1 MTRINKVRKAIKYIT
16 GKEVTG
22 DFKTIGQLLDGFN
35 KDCEE
40 NGLKIPVD
48 QMPDGYPKT
57 ENKLII
63 DATGAEWSS
72 SMGYTADV
80 SPVDSF
86 VPFIKGNKYI
96 VEMDGESK
104 EVVCGEKGRL
114 IVFMSDNSIDRS
126 SGTNDYSIYA
136 MNYQPSGLKVTAVD
150 ALITPLDEKFIP
162 PLSSVTLKSSTEGSS
177 KKFKVTVNDSG
188 TLSATEITG

>member
-1 MTRINKVRKAIKYIT
+1 M
-16 GKEVTG
+16 TG

-40 NGLKIPVD
+40 NGLQIPVD

-63 DATGAEWSS
+63 DATDAVWEDNR
-72 SMGYTADV
+72 GYTAYV
-80 SPVDSF
+80 NPVDSF
-86 VPFIKGNKYI
+86 VPIIKGNKYI
-96 VEMDGESK
+96 IELDGESA
-104 EVVCGEKGRL
+104 EFVCE
-114 IVFMSDNSIDRS
+114 SDNCLMITGIASNNIDIS
-126 SGTNDYSIYA
+126 SRTNDYMIYA
-136 MNYQPSGLKVTAVD
+136 TNSKPYGLKVTAVD

-177 KKFKVTVNDSG
+177 KKFKVTVDDSG